1 MARMSVPDPSP
12 TPPSEETILLRFPLE
27 EGRSVEVRLPAE
39 WSRGDVEYVRQQLAL
54 MLRELDETVPQ
65 DTRSYGRSGY
75 LERWCVV
82 EPGE

>member
-1 MARMSVPDPSP
+1 MSDLPSP
-12 TPPSEETILLRFPLE
+12 TPEPTILLRFPLE

-39 WSRGDVEYVRQQLAL
+39 WTRGDVEYVRQQLAL
-54 MLRELDETVPQ
+54 MLRQLDETVPT
-65 DTRSYGRSGY
+65 DTRSYGRAGF

>member
-1 MARMSVPDPSP
+1 MSADAN
-12 TPPSEETILLRFPLE
+12 PPSSPEETILLRFPLE

-54 MLRELDETVPQ
+54 MLRELDETVPE

>member
-1 MARMSVPDPSP
+1 MSQPDPTSAAP
-12 TPPSEETILLRFPLE
+12 DETILLRFPLE

-54 MLRELDETVPQ
+54 MLRELDEMVPQ